1 MGRGRSVAHLHKKH
15 MPYKD
20 PERKGQW
27 ELAHRQRRT
36 ERRKLQRAQQFRKT
50 ENASFEAHRVPDLAS
65 HKESKHTGWFAGIVF
80 GLPILFARSGS
91 GH

>member
-1 MGRGRSVAHLHKKH
+1 

-20 PERKGQW
+20 PERKRQW
-27 ELAHRQRRT
+27 ELAHRQKRT
-36 ERRKLQRAQQFRKT
+36 ERRELQRAQQFRKT
-50 ENASFEAHRVPDLAS
+50 ENASFETHRVPDLAS
-65 HKESKHTGWFAGIVF
+65 HKESKHTGWGFFLLFAGIVF